1 MAYGAYMS
9 IDREAGLLTF
19 SLYRVCDSC
28 EYWVLELIL
37 LQSSNSLEAFKQA
50 KEVVSG
56 LVDGTVSSVF
66 VENCSR

>member
-1 MAYGAYMS
+1 M
-9 IDREAGLLTF
+9 
-19 SLYRVCDSC
+19 
-28 EYWVLELIL
+28 ELIL

-66 VENCSR
+66 VENYSR